1 MGAVSRRP
9 ARSNPVGDSQQPQL
23 LYLSDEQL
31 TILRPML
38 GFAGKAA
45 LLVWPPPPE
54 SAGLQKVLDVVQGM
68 AGKLDAVVQNHG
80 ELREENTKLREGKA
94 ALAAMQAE
102 GLLIFVHKID
112 AEAFKLLVAVLIH
125 GDVAKAAEAL
135 ELNLEQV
142 RWDLR
147 KWRAGGGVYRA
158 LAEMIHWRK
167 GKQVTGMWQFND
179 ALKNLTAGTDRES
192 VLKEVLSGLM
202 SMTEGNWQDVC
213 GELRVELRKM
223 GIQ

>member
-1 MGAVSRRP
+1 MHG
-9 ARSNPVGDSQQPQL
+9 SQQPRL
-23 LYLSDEQL
+23 LVPTAEQL
-31 TILRPML
+31 TSLQGMF
-38 GFAGKAA
+38 GFEGNA
-45 LLVWPPPPE
+45 LLVVLPPPAE
-54 SAGLQKVLDVVQGM
+54 SALLLEMRGM
-68 AGKLDAVVQNHG
+68 AQTMATMAGNLDTVAKRDF
-80 ELREENTKLREGKA
+80 ELRKEIHDLRTANEA
-94 ALAAMQAE
+94 VAAMHSD

-125 GDVAKAAEAL
+125 GDVAKAVEAL
-135 ELNLEQV
+135 ELNLERV

-167 GKQVTGMWQFND
+167 GKCVTGMWQFND

-192 VLKEVLSGLM
+192 VLKEVLSGLL

-213 GELRVELRKM
+213 AELRVELRKL